1 MLEAYQQGRLTLR
14 EAGRALNLD
23 LWKTQDLLMSE
34 GIAVAQGARSET
46 ADALDTIVAGS
57 R

>member
-1 MLEAYQQGRLTLR
+1 MTLR